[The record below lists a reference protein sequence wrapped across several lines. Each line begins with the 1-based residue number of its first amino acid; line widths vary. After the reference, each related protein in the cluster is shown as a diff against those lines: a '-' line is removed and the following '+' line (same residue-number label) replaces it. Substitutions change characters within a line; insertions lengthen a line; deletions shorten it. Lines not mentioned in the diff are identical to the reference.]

1 MTDMARL
8 DETAASPI
16 LVHPMFIRDRDLL
29 FSGLR
34 YRAES
39 FKNPSPTGKYFCFK
53 KHDMKETKNG
63 CKPRPFDF
71 DDIYKNWIV

>member
-1 MTDMARL
+1 MARL
-8 DETAASPI
+8 DETAASPL

-39 FKNPSPTGKYFCFK
+39 FKNTSPTGKYFCFK
-53 KHDMKETKNG
+53 NMT
-63 CKPRPFDF
+63 
-71 DDIYKNWIV
+71 